1 MSLDDKVMHSII
13 ILLSIIKSGHF
24 MEFDDIL
31 LSRIGTGVTI
41 LCAIGSVVGWW
52 RSRQAASE
60 AQSAV
65 QQIHHQRHVR
75 LAGTVQTT
83 LSSAI
88 KMLRTVGPGCSVDKI
103 VGIKMEPI
111 IDETEQFLEQ
121 FQTTFSSSPLAEKIN
136 VSIDEFTT
144 DIRTHISALSDAI
157 VPSDKLKESRIIYSK
172 LSSLQPEICRVADD
186 FTYNPK
192 GN

>member
-1 MSLDDKVMHSII
+1 
-13 ILLSIIKSGHF
+13 

-41 LCAIGSVVGWW
+41 LCAIGSIVGWW
-52 RSRQAASE
+52 YSRRAATE
-60 AQSAV
+60 AQTAV

-75 LAGTVQTT
+75 LAGTVQTS
-83 LSSAI
+83 LNSAI
-88 KMLRTVGPGCSVDKI
+88 KLLRTVGPGCNAEKI
-103 VGIKMEPI
+103 VGITMEPI

-121 FQTTFSSSPLAEKIN
+121 FQTTFSGSALAEKIN
-136 VSIDEFTT
+136 VPVDVFTAE
-144 DIRTHISALSDAI
+144 IRTHISALSDAI
-157 VPSDKLKESRIIYSK
+157 TPGEKLRESRIIYTK

-192 GN
+192 GD

>member
-1 MSLDDKVMHSII
+1 MA
-13 ILLSIIKSGHF
+13 F
-24 MEFDDIL
+24 NDIL

-41 LCAIGSVVGWW
+41 ICAIGSIVGWW
-52 RSRQAASE
+52 RSRQAATE

-75 LAGTVQTT
+75 LAGNVQAA

-88 KMLRTVGPGCSVDKI
+88 KLLRMVGPGCSAEKI
-103 VGIKMEPI
+103 VGIKMDPI

-121 FQTTFSSSPLAEKIN
+121 FQTTFSGSPLSEKIN
-136 VSIDEFTT
+136 VSVDRFTAE
-144 DIRTHISALSDAI
+144 IRAHISALSDAI
-157 VPSDKLKESRIIYSK
+157 TPSDKLKESRIIYTK
-172 LSSLQPEICRVADD
+172 LSSLQPEINRVADD